1 VQELKI
7 SLITVSFNA
16 EKTIGRCIQ
25 SVINQSYPNVE
36 YIVIDGNSTDKTCQI
51 ISKYRGHIQL
61 FISEPDR
68 GVYDAMNKGIK
79 IATGD
84 IIGMLNSDDFFASDN
99 ILLNVADAFG
109 QHSIRILYGDL
120 DYVNAAGKV
129 IRKWRSGNY
138 AKSAFNRGWMPPHPT
153 FYCKKELFYEF
164 GFYSLDYGTAADYEL
179 MTRFMF
185 KNNIGAFY
193 LQRVMVKME
202 LGGKSNKS
210 LTNRVK
216 ASLNDLRAMKI
227 NDIKNPWLVM
237 FFKPLGKISQ
247 YF

>member
-1 VQELKI
+1 MQELKI
-7 SLITVSFNA
+7 SLITVTFNA
-16 EKTIGRCIQ
+16 EKTIERCIQ

-36 YIVIDGNSTDKTCQI
+36 YIVIDGNSSDKTSQV
-51 ISKYRGHIQL
+51 ISKYRSHIQA

-84 IIGMLNSDDFFASDN
+84 IIGMLNSDDFFADDD
-99 ILLNVADAFG
+99 ILLSVAEAFK

-120 DYVNAAGKV
+120 DYVNAAGKI

-153 FYCKKELFYEF
+153 FYCKKELFYEY

-179 MTRFMF
+179 MSRFMF
-185 KNNIGAFY
+185 KNSISAFY
-193 LQRVMVKME
+193 LPRVMVKME
-202 LGGKSNKS
+202 LGGESNKS

-216 ASLNDLRAMKI
+216 ASLNDLRAMKTNGI
-227 NDIKNPWLVM
+227 RVPWIVM
-237 FFKPLGKISQ
+237 FFKPLRKIPQ